1 VTVRA
6 EQAEVVKPV
15 VAAAAVHMVQR
26 HGQRLPPPVRDPTF
40 LAAVVLHPSA
50 EQPGLEMGTVGWSVV
65 HEVHLE
71 RCGSRSRNDRAALHR
86 IGERLTAETEAL
98 LALTDRIARVVVA
111 LDLRPVKA
119 AVAALV
125 YGFTETTAVITDR

>member
-40 LAAVVLHPSA
+40 LAAVVLQPSG
-50 EQPGLEMGTVGWSVV
+50 EQPGLEMGTVGSSVV

-71 RCGSRSRNDRAALHR
+71 RCGSRSRNDRAALHG